1 MSTQVGHK
9 RLYLGATAPGEASP
23 LRGHRHVAW
32 ALTLK
37 SGFANFAGLGTCRFV
52 YEAVAATLRA
62 AGAAVGPGLRLLPD
76 PIAVTASPGR
86 DVMAWQGGAYL
97 TTLPE
102 FENNWIHVED
112 REDPELFKQRLKDT
126 EYNC

>member
-1 MSTQVGHK
+1 MSAQVGHK

-37 SGFANFAGLGTCRFV
+37 SGFANFAGLGACRFV

-76 PIAVTASPGR
+76 PIAVTASPEYDALAYGG
-86 DVMAWQGGAYL
+86 DVHYSGIVYGHDFSRAPRRKRPPGGPRR
-97 TTLPE
+97 TS
-102 FENNWIHVED
+102 
-112 REDPELFKQRLKDT
+112 RLSS
-126 EYNC
+126 